1 MTDIAVRPARIRT
14 GEAGAAFARR
24 HIGTTGET
32 QGRMLEAIGRSSL
45 QDLLGAAVPDAI
57 KIDADAPSTLPAAAT
72 EAQAIAELR
81 RIAARNTVRTSMI
94 GLGYSGT
101 VTPAVIQRNVLEN
114 PSWYTAYT
122 PYQPEISQGRL
133 EALLNFQTMVA
144 DLTGLDTANAS
155 MLDEATAVVESML
168 LARRASKART
178 NRFVVDA
185 DALPQT
191 LAVLAGRAA
200 AVGIELAVADLAT
213 DGLPD
218 GDCFGVLVQYPG
230 ASGRVADPRAVIEA
244 AHERGALVVVA
255 ADLLAMTLLV
265 PPGELGADVAA
276 GTTQRFGVP
285 MAMGGPHAGY
295 LAVRKGLE
303 RQLPGRLVGVSVD
316 ADGAPAY
323 RLSLQAREQ
332 HIRREKATSNI
343 CTAQVLL
350 AVMASMYAVYHG
362 PAGLTRIAQDVH
374 DTARRAA
381 ASLSARGAE
390 VLTEAFFDTIQVR
403 VPDAA
408 AIVQRASERGI
419 WLRRVDATTVAVAF
433 DEVTAAAESTT
444 IGHLLAV
451 FGLEDAPFDDSDP
464 LGGVLAHPLHAGDAA
479 VDVHLPHRLPAGL
492 GRTSAFLTHPVF
504 TTFHSE
510 TAMMRYLK
518 YLADL
523 DYALDRGM
531 IPLGSCT
538 MKLNAATEMAAVTWP
553 EFADLH
559 PFAPAEDVAGSL
571 ELIGQLEGWLAELT
585 GYDAVSLQPN
595 AGSQGELAGLNAI
608 RGYHRANGD
617 EQRIVCLIPSS
628 AHGTNAAS
636 AVLAGLKV
644 VVVACDELGN
654 VDLADLR
661 AKIAEHADALAALM
675 ITYPSTHGVYE
686 HEVRTVT
693 DAVHAAGGQVYV
705 DGANLNALLGRA
717 RFGDF
722 GGDVSHLNL
731 HKTFCIP
738 HGGGGPGVGP
748 VAAKAHLAPHLP
760 SHPFAQQPDPSAPFA
775 PGRFGGAPVSA
786 APFGSPGILPISWA
800 YVRMMGLDGLRA
812 ATDAAVLAANYVAA
826 RLGDAYPVLY
836 RGDDGLIAHE
846 CILDLRPMT
855 AATGVTVDDVAK
867 RLVDHGFHAPT
878 MSFPVAGTL
887 MVEPT
892 ESEDLAEIDRFID
905 AMLAI
910 RAEADRVGAGEWPAD
925 DNPLRGAPHPA
936 HMVSA
941 TAWDH
946 PYTREEAAYP
956 FEGGVHGADRL
967 RAVRGKYWPPVRR
980 IDQAYGDRNLVCLC
994 PPAEAFED

>member
-1 MTDIAVRPARIRT
+1 MTDIAIRPTALAT
-14 GEAGAAFARR
+14 SEGAFARR
-24 HIGTTGET
+24 HIGTTGEA
-32 QGRMLEAIGRSSL
+32 QARMLAAVGQPSVESL
-45 QDLLGAAVPDAI
+45 LAAAVPDAI
-57 KIDADAPSTLPAAAT
+57 QLDQDAPSTLPPAAT
-72 EAQAIAELR
+72 EAQAVAELR

-101 VTPAVIQRNVLEN
+101 ITPAVIQRNVLEN

-144 DLTGLDTANAS
+144 DLTGLTTANAS
-155 MLDEATAVVESML
+155 MLDEATAVVEAML
-168 LARRASKART
+168 LARRASKAAT
-178 NRFVVDA
+178 KRFVVDA
-185 DALPQT
+185 DVLPQT
-191 LAVLAGRAA
+191 LAVLEGRAA
-200 AVGIELAVADLAT
+200 AVGIELVVADLAG
-213 DGLPD
+213 GLPD
-218 GDCFGVLVQYPG
+218 GDLFGVIVQYPG
-230 ASGRVADPRAVIEA
+230 ASGRVWDPSAVIAEA
-244 AHERGALVVVA
+244 KARGGLAVVA
-255 ADLLAMTLLV
+255 ADLLAMTLLK

-295 LAVRKGLE
+295 LAVRTGLE

-316 ADGAPAY
+316 AEGAPAY

-350 AVMASMYAVYHG
+350 AVMAAMYAVYHG
-362 PAGLTRIAQDVH
+362 PQGLTRIAQQVH

-381 ASLSARGAE
+381 ASLAARGAR
-390 VLTEAFFDTIQVR
+390 VLTETFFDTIHVR
-403 VPDAA
+403 VDDAA
-408 AIVQRASERGI
+408 EVVRRASDRGI
-419 WLRRVDATTVAVAF
+419 WLRQVDATTVGIAF
-433 DEVTAAAESTT
+433 DEVTAGAESTT

-451 FGLEDAPFDDSDP
+451 LGLEDAPFDPADP
-464 LGGVLAHPLHAGDAA
+464 VGAVFAHPLRDGDDAI
-479 VDVHLPHRLPAGL
+479 DVHLPHRVPAGL

-504 TTFHSE
+504 NTFHSE

-538 MKLNAATEMAAVTWP
+538 MKLNAATEMAAITWP

-595 AGSQGELAGLNAI
+595 AGSQGELAGLLAI

-617 EQRIVCLIPSS
+617 ESRVVCLIPSS

-636 AVLAGLKV
+636 AVLAGLTV

-654 VDLADLR
+654 VDLTDLR
-661 AKIAEHADALAALM
+661 AKIAQHADRLAALM

-686 HEVRTVT
+686 HEVRAVT

-705 DGANLNALLGRA
+705 DGANLNALLGHA

-760 SHPFAQQPDPSAPFA
+760 SHPFAQRPAPGA
-775 PGRFGGAPVSA
+775 LYGPGRFGGAPVSA

-800 YVRMMGLDGLRA
+800 YIRMMGAAGLTA

-826 RLGDAYPVLY
+826 RLGTAYPVLY
-836 RGDDGLIAHE
+836 RGDAGLIAHE

-867 RLVDHGFHAPT
+867 RLIDHGFHAPT
-878 MSFPVAGTL
+878 MSFPVPGTL

-892 ESEDLAEIDRFID
+892 ESEDLAEIDRFVD

-910 RAEADRVGAGEWPAD
+910 RAEADRVGAGEWPVD
-925 DNPLRGAPHPA
+925 DNPLRCAPHTA
-936 HMVSA
+936 HAVSA
-941 TAWDH
+941 SDWTH
-946 PYTREEAAYP
+946 PYSREEAAYP
-956 FEGGVHGADRL
+956 FEAGVHGADRL

-980 IDQAYGDRNLVCLC
+980 IDQAYGDRNLVCAC